1 VTGDPGRVV
10 RIERTFEAPAEEVFD
25 AWTSAEV
32 MRRWFHAGRDWE
44 TPSAEV
50 DLRVGG
56 KVQIVMR
63 GGDGTEVGASG
74 EYTVIE
80 RPSKLAFTW
89 TFHDDPSNRQMIELE
104 LSEQDGVTTVR
115 FVNSDISNEERR
127 DRQFDGWHR
136 CLDNLERAL
145 AA

>member
-1 VTGDPGRVV
+1 MTGDPGRVV

-63 GGDGTEVGASG
+63 SADGTEVGASG

-80 RPSKLAFTW
+80 RPNKLAFTW

-104 LSEQDGVTTVR
+104 RSEQDGVTTVR
-115 FVNSDISNEERR
+115 FVNSDISTEERR